1 MITERQ
7 EQIENAMEVL
17 DHAITHL
24 DDYSRSDCFP
34 PSLLYI
40 DGQDRSLAIARSTSI
55 ADQDAIRILNRL
67 YCELHA
73 ERRAIE
79 RESEPDEMEY

>member
-1 MITERQ
+1 MKRQ
-7 EQIENAMEVL
+7 KQIETALKVL
-17 DHAITHL
+17 DRAITHL

-40 DGQDRSLAIARSTSI
+40 DDSDRSLACWPSTSI

-79 RESEPDEMEY
+79 RASEPDEMEY